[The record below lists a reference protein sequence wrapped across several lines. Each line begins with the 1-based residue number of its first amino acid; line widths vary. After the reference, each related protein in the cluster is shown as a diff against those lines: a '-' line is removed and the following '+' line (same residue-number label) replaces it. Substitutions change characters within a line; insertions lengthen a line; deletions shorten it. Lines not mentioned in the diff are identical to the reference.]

1 MKTNVHTVD
10 AVTKEY
16 LYTEKLDLKF
26 YGNDLPNKT
35 IKPLPTLIKDTKLI
49 LINDKWKQIPL
60 PKPRYLY
67 DADTFEYLNKVD
79 EFKLKVGGTFDL
91 PDNSTKIELYN
102 LLDDE
107 VAIFDKNNNKWLA
120 KKDYRNKT
128 VYSTADKSISLVDY
142 IGDIKDGFT
151 LLAPKE
157 FDKWDAQSNTWVED
171 KDLKEK
177 MRVSEIKAKAR
188 EIIEAK
194 YPIFWQLNNPR
205 MDSAFINDYA
215 WIDNIRA
222 ISNVAEI
229 NGTLIDDIDWGI

>member
-26 YGNDLPNKT
+26 LGNDLPNKT
-35 IKPLPTLIKDTKLI
+35 TKPLPILIEDTKLV
-49 LINDKWKQIPL
+49 LVNDEWKQIPL
-60 PKPRYLY
+60 PKTRYIY
-67 DADTFEYLNKVD
+67 DVDTFEYLNKVD
-79 EFKLKVGGTFDL
+79 EFKLKDSDLFDL
-91 PDNSTKIELYN
+91 PDNSTEIELCN
-102 LLDDE
+102 LLNDE

-142 IGDIKDGFT
+142 IGDIKEGFT
-151 LLAPKE
+151 LLTPKE

-171 KDLKEK
+171 TDLKEK
-177 MRVSEIKAKAR
+177 MRVSAIKEKAR

-205 MDSAFINDYA
+205 MDSAFANDYA
-215 WIDNIRA
+215 WIDNIRD
-222 ISNVAEI
+222 ISNNAES
-229 NGTLIDDIDWGI
+229 NGTLIDDIDWGV